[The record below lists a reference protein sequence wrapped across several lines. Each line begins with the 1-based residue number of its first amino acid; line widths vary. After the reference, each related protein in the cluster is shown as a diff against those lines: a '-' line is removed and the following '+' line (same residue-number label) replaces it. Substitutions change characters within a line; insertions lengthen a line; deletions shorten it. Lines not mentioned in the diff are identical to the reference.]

1 MKILFLIHSK
11 VVSGAEK
18 SLLSLISGLV
28 DKGHMCIIATPY
40 PSLLRS
46 VFSKPGVTYK
56 KVSSLYNIERRFV
69 PWYLAKILFN
79 IFRGSIKLAKITR
92 RHQIDIIHANSIACG
107 IYGGVI
113 GRLSRCKVVMHV
125 RDMPTS
131 KLTRFLVRI
140 LVKYWIHKTIFV
152 SKATANH
159 YFSVNKRNKRWV
171 IIYNG
176 IDQASFSELAEK
188 DETNLKKQGVDL
200 PGKGSI
206 GIVGLL
212 TPWKGHHFVIHAFA
226 EIVKN
231 HPKARLWIVGS
242 GNDRLYREQLERQVR
257 SLRLNGK
264 VIFTGYVPEVAGIIK
279 NLSVLVSASTK
290 PDPLPRTLLEGM
302 ALGIPIVAPVIGG
315 IPEQIRDGENGYLFE
330 PENVEDMAK
339 CISELL
345 DNQERAKSFGLASLK
360 MIRERFGISRYVNS
374 VENIY
379 KSLSKV

>member
-1 MKILFLIHSK
+1 
-11 VVSGAEK
+11 
-18 SLLSLISGLV
+18 
-28 DKGHMCIIATPY
+28 
-40 PSLLRS
+40 
-46 VFSKPGVTYK
+46 
-56 KVSSLYNIERRFV
+56 
-69 PWYLAKILFN
+69 
-79 IFRGSIKLAKITR
+79 
-92 RHQIDIIHANSIACG
+92 
-107 IYGGVI
+107 
-113 GRLSRCKVVMHV
+113 MHV

-152 SKATANH
+152 SKATAKH
-159 YFSVNKRNKRWV
+159 YFSVNKRNKKWV
-171 IIYNG
+171 VIYNG

-188 DETNLKKQGVDL
+188 DETHLKNHGVDL
-200 PGKGSI
+200 PGKDSI

-212 TPWKGHHFVIHAFA
+212 TPWKGHYFVIHAFA

-242 GNDRLYREQLERQVR
+242 GNDCRYREQLEKQVR
-257 SLRLNGK
+257 ELRLNGK
-264 VIFTGYVPEVAGIIK
+264 VIFTGYVREVAGIIK
-279 NLSVLVSASTK
+279 NLSVLVSASTN

-302 ALGIPIVAPVIGG
+302 ALGIPIVAPAIGG

-345 DNQERAKSFGLASLK
+345 DNQERAESFGLASLRV
-360 MIRERFGISRYVNS
+360 IRERFGISRYVNS